1 MYHYWLGIAAGII
14 ALGVA
19 TLMGFTII
27 HGEELVMNRRNWELS
42 RILVPSIVSIIGWL
56 VTIWWALRQVE
67 ISAQRNRN
75 LQHEMLQSNEKI
87 KVIDSVVIAYMEMNK
102 SLHKIN
108 SLVET
113 LKVNIDFKDEGKS
126 NPDLVDIFHS
136 CGEAYNEMY
145 ENKEI
150 LFFNLVRLRALKI
163 NSEETITFL
172 VNIDEHFAGPSS
184 VWVEYQIQAA
194 EYLQDEGSDDSKLF
208 STIDTISANCLNLRK
223 EALAVVNVL
232 GNT

>member
-27 HGEELVMNRRNWELS
+27 HGEELVMNRSNWELS
-42 RILVPSIVSIIGWL
+42 RILVPSIVSIIGWF

-87 KVIDSVVIAYMEMNK
+87 KVIDSVVIAYMELNK
-102 SLHKIN
+102 SLHKIDSRVN
-108 SLVET
+108 K
-113 LKVNIDFKDEGKS
+113 LKLNIEFKNEGKS
-126 NPDLVDIFHS
+126 NPDLVYLFHS
-136 CGEAYNEMY
+136 CGEAHNEMY

-150 LFFNLVRLRALKI
+150 LLFNLVRLRALKI

-184 VWVEYQIQAA
+184 VWVEYQTQAA
-194 EYLQDEGSDDSKLF
+194 EYLQNEGSDDSKLF
-208 STIDTISANCLNLRK
+208 STIDTISANCNNLRK